1 MGEPIILEKC
11 IKNLKEVRLFNGL
24 DEGKLAEVAKLCEL
38 VELAEGEFVVKED
51 QPAAEFYILLAG
63 EISISKK
70 LKLPNIEEV
79 ESDERILSRINADGR
94 PPVGETAI
102 VGQSQRMATVRCITD
117 CMFYKIETP
126 AMLELMEKD
135 CEIAAQTYRELSVML
150 YQRLE
155 AANTDVMKLTAA
167 LLFALED

>member
-1 MGEPIILEKC
+1 MSQPIILEKC
-11 IKNLKEVRLFNGL
+11 IKNLREVNLFRGL
-24 DEGKLAEVAKLCEL
+24 DDEKLAKVGQLCKL
-38 VELAEGEFVVKED
+38 VEFSEGDFLVKED

-63 EISISKK
+63 EISISKR

-79 ESDERILSRINADGR
+79 ESDERILWRMDAAGR

-102 VGQSQRMATVRCITD
+102 VGQGSRMATVRCITA
-117 CMFYKIETP
+117 CMFYRIEAR
-126 AMLELMEKD
+126 AMLDLLSSD
-135 CEIAAQTYRELSVML
+135 CEIAAATYRELSGML

-155 AANTDVMKLTAA
+155 TANTDVVKLTAA